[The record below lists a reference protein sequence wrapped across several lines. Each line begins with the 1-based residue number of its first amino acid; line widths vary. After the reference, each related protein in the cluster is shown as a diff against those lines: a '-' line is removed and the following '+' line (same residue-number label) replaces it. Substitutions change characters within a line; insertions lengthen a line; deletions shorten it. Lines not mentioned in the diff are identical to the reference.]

1 MRRCF
6 RFLALASLLVLT
18 VSGNAFAAKPMDTS
32 KSLIVPEVGE
42 PVFAPLAT
50 LLGTGFEA
58 PGYVV
63 GSLEP
68 QNGWTSSGVNS
79 PWQTVSTI
87 NPNTGAQHVRIVRDG
102 AVAAGSSRIIFS
114 PVWIAAANSP
124 SQTKVM
130 LFISNDGGSDYDVIG
145 QAPSQAF
152 ISYRMKFSF
161 ADTPTTGPG
170 TIFVLDDIGSGLEFV
185 DTGVL
190 WNQGV
195 YTEVKIQFD
204 PAAGEI
210 RYFYGGVQ
218 IYTGIIIAGTA
229 VEQFLVF
236 NDNFQLTGEHAG
248 IDGLSIIDTPSD
260 PVPATP
266 ATWGG
271 IKGLYR

>member
-6 RFLALASLLVLT
+6 RFFALASLLLLT
-18 VSGNAFAAKPMDTS
+18 VSGNAFAAKPLDTAKTS
-32 KSLIVPEVGE
+32 IVPEIGE

-50 LLGTGFEA
+50 LFGTGFEA
-58 PGYVV
+58 PGYAV

-79 PWQTVSTI
+79 PWQTVSVL
-87 NPNTGAQHVRIVRDG
+87 NPNSGTQHVRIVRDG
-102 AVAAGSSRIIFS
+102 AVGAGSQRIIFS
-114 PVWIAAANSP
+114 PTWLAAANTP

-130 LFISNDGGSDYDVIG
+130 LFISNDGGSDYDLIG
-145 QAPSQAF
+145 QAPSQGF
-152 ISYRMKFSF
+152 LTYRMKFSF
-161 ADTPTTGPG
+161 ADGAGSGPG
-170 TIFVLDDIGSGLEFV
+170 SILILDDIGAGLEFV

-195 YTEVKIQFD
+195 YTEAKIQFD

-210 RYFYGGVQ
+210 RYFYGGVH
-218 IYTGIIIAGTA
+218 IYTGIIIAATA

-236 NDNFQLTGEHAG
+236 NDNFQLAGEHAG

-260 PVPATP
+260 PVPAKS